1 MAKEFAKAFY
11 HSKEWQRQREYIL
24 KRDHYL
30 CTEPNCKNAATE
42 VHHIVEINESNVN
55 DINILLNEKNLRS
68 VCHECHARITRQ
80 MKMNAG
86 KENIL
91 EEIRFDENGYPVAMP
106 SPPG

>member
-1 MAKEFAKAFY
+1 
-11 HSKEWQRQREYIL
+11 
-24 KRDHYL
+24 
-30 CTEPNCKNAATE
+30 
-42 VHHIVEINESNVN
+42 
-55 DINILLNEKNLRS
+55 
-68 VCHECHARITRQ
+68 